1 MAQTSTSRLSDYKK
15 TSLSHFS
22 LPPTGMRPS
31 MRSYTEIRVKLHQ
44 TLQSRLTQG
53 LAPKTLSKLKRTS
66 PPRVPV
72 TWLPPKRHGYHPN
85 LKVEAIGAQLQVRP
99 RTELSLLGS
108 LPFPRDATP
117 PRLAEE
123 DEEDDQPEGQPDLP
137 EVPELENKRCS
148 SLKRDTLALR
158 PLKLPKMTTGKRTFA
173 LRDALKDR
181 EWVTRAREA
190 IFKELAVL
198 INLSNGLES
207 LPKPTSE
214 PFKYF
219 ISKGNNSK
227 LVSQLLKSRPG
238 WVRVKVQADANLVW
252 SQRRELDFIKTLPV
266 SQREEFSLIESGRM
280 GLTCG
285 IRYFPVESKRGG
297 IVNVKS
303 LGYDGLVAASSS
315 LRLSPVVSFDCQ
327 TFKIHNR
334 LEGNFHL
341 TNKKALYLNMKR
353 YFSALHED
361 YSTKMPVT
369 FHLISG
375 ETDPEFAKFEAF
387 FEARGL
393 EEDKNVW
400 ILKPGEDSNQG
411 HDIVVCSQLD
421 QIRAE
426 LRNSIHPRTGKK
438 RTFILQKYIERP
450 FLYAKRKFDIRCYA
464 LVTALNGVIQGYF
477 YNEGYIRTSSKD
489 FSLKNIS
496 DKFVHL
502 TNDAVQKTAEDYGKF
517 ESGNKLSFGD
527 FQKYLDSHF
536 PDLSV
541 NFQGEIMSSIK
552 EIVTDT
558 FKASFLRV
566 DPNRRNG
573 SFEVLG
579 YDFMLDA
586 DLNPVLI
593 EVNTN
598 PCLALVSPLLLRII
612 PAMLDGALRIVL
624 DSIYMDSGLKRRGW
638 EGLPETRWELLFH
651 SYSDGA
657 ALITK
662 LREKGTLEDYLQTD
676 PAVQDLEGEESQ
688 ESEEEVG
695 N

>member
-1 MAQTSTSRLSDYKK
+1 MAQISTSRLADYKK
-15 TSLSHFS
+15 PSLSHFS
-22 LPPTGMRPS
+22 LPSTGMRPL
-31 MRSYTEIRVKLHQ
+31 RSYTEIRAKLHQ

-53 LAPKTLSKLKRTS
+53 LAFKTLSKLKRTS

-72 TWLPPKRHGYHPN
+72 TWLPPKRHGHHPN
-85 LKVEAIGAQLQVRP
+85 LKVEATGAQLQVRP
-99 RTELSLLGS
+99 KTELSLLGS
-108 LPFPRDATP
+108 LPLPRDNTP
-117 PRLAEE
+117 PRLEEE
-123 DEEDDQPEGQPDLP
+123 DEEDDQAVCLPDQP

-148 SLKRDTLALR
+148 SLKRDPVSLR
-158 PLKLPKMTTGKRTFA
+158 PLKLPQALTGKRTVT

-181 EWVTRAREA
+181 DWVARARESV
-190 IFKELAVL
+190 FRDLALL
-198 INLSNGLES
+198 INLSNGLEC
-207 LPKPTSE
+207 LPKLTSE
-214 PFKYF
+214 PYKYF

-227 LVSQLLKSRPG
+227 LVRQLLKSRPG
-238 WVRVKVQADANLVW
+238 WVRVKSLAEANFVW
-252 SQRRELDFIKTLPV
+252 SQRRELDFIRTLPV
-266 SQREEFSLIESGRM
+266 SQREEFTQIETGRT
-280 GLTCG
+280 GLACG
-285 IRYFPVESKRGG
+285 IRFFPVESKRGALVS
-297 IVNVKS
+297 IKL
-303 LGYDGLVAASSS
+303 LGYDGLVAAPSS
-315 LRLSPVVSFDCQ
+315 LKLTPAVPFSCQ

-341 TNKKALYLNMKR
+341 TNKKALFLNMKR
-353 YFSALHED
+353 YFSALGED

-375 ETDPEFAKFEAF
+375 EADPEFAKFEAY
-387 FEARGL
+387 FESRRL

-426 LRNSIHPRTGKK
+426 LRNSTNPRTGKK
-438 RTFILQKYIERP
+438 RTFILQKYLERP
-450 FLYAKRKFDIRCYA
+450 FLYSKRKFDIRCYA

-477 YNEGYIRTSSKD
+477 YNEGYIRTSSKE

-496 DKFVHL
+496 DRFVHL

-527 FQKYLDSHF
+527 FQKYLDAHF
-536 PDLSV
+536 PDLAV
-541 NFQGEIMSSIK
+541 NFQGQILGSIK

-558 FKASFLRV
+558 FKASFLRL

-586 DLNPVLI
+586 SLNPVLI

-612 PAMLDGALRIVL
+612 PAMLDGALRVVL
-624 DSIYMDSGLKRRGW
+624 DSVYVDFGLKRRGW

-657 ALITK
+657 ALIAN

-676 PAVQDLEGEESQ
+676 SAVRDVGEEDQ